1 MLNGRKR
8 ISTAALSVAA
18 VVGVA
23 LIPSSPAMAE
33 PDIDDV
39 RTQIAQLEHESEQAA
54 ERRNDARIELAGLE
68 DELALLQQD
77 QDRQADD
84 FDVIR
89 SQVADSVV
97 DQSQGGGMS
106 PLAEAALSDD
116 PSGFL
121 SQMSTIST
129 YNDIQGQ
136 LVETYTTELA
146 ALDIRREATEQ
157 RIAQIE
163 AVEERAAAEAA
174 TIEENTAAAEALLS
188 RLEAEERAELAAAE
202 AAAAAAETEITETSP
217 EAAGA
222 DETAI
227 PDVPVSGRAAAAVDY
242 ALAQVGD
249 SYVYGASGPNSFDC
263 SGLTSMAW
271 AQAGVSLPHS
281 SSGQFSSGRKVSRG
295 DLQPGDLV
303 FYYSPISHVG
313 IYIGGG
319 KIVHAANPRSGV
331 AIAGVGSMPYS
342 GAVRPG

>member
-39 RTQIAQLEHESEQAA
+39 RAQIEQLEHESEQAS

-68 DELALLQQD
+68 EELALLQQD
-77 QDRQADD
+77 QTRQATD
-84 FDVIR
+84 FDAIR

-97 DQSQGGGMS
+97 NQSQGGGIS

-157 RIAQIE
+157 RIAEIQ
-163 AVEERAAAEAA
+163 AVEERAAAEAQ
-174 TIEENTAAAEALLS
+174 TIEDNTAAAEALLS
-188 RLEAEERAELAAAE
+188 RLEAEERAALFVADTAAVGDT
-202 AAAAAAETEITETSP
+202 AETSD
-217 EAAGA
+217 AASGG
-222 DETAI
+222 DDTAI
-227 PDVPVSGRAAAAVDY
+227 PDVPVSGRAAAAVEY